1 MCHIFL
7 KTRGKIQSISDDSM
21 YHDHHQYD
29 QEAQKHHLST
39 KVSCL
44 VPTNMN
50 VYHQTTSAVEV
61 AGDVHLDVRLVV
73 QVVHEA
79 IVILQNAWEVKI
91 ESYNIAF
98 ECIATIQSLGVE
110 EAEDAVLGVH
120 LRLHN
125 AYVVMIILNNIQ
137 EAFIDSRYVVFLH
150 VKTE

>member
-1 MCHIFL
+1 MFIT
-7 KTRGKIQSISDDSM
+7 KPIQLFVKNFS
-21 YHDHHQYD
+21 
-29 QEAQKHHLST
+29 L
-39 KVSCL
+39 L
-44 VPTNMN
+44 
-50 VYHQTTSAVEV
+50 VEV
-61 AGDVHLDVRLVV
+61 NGDVHLDVCLVV
-73 QVVHEA
+73 QVVHKA

>member
-50 VYHQTTSAVEV
+50 VYHQTTSAVCLFSVGWIEHCTLC
-61 AGDVHLDVRLVV
+61 ALYTQYTLEYSVHC
-73 QVVHEA
+73 
-79 IVILQNAWEVKI
+79 ILCLN
-91 ESYNIAF
+91 S
-98 ECIATIQSLGVE
+98 TI
-110 EAEDAVLGVH
+110 
-120 LRLHN
+120 
-125 AYVVMIILNNIQ
+125 
-137 EAFIDSRYVVFLH
+137 
-150 VKTE
+150 